1 MSDNVIKPGSYE
13 HKFDG
18 IKRIYGKQNQA
29 LLKNLHVAVVGIG
42 GVGSWTV
49 EAFARSGLGEI
60 TIIDWDDVCYSNT
73 NRQIHA
79 LDKNIGKSKVDV
91 LKERVFEINSS
102 CKVNAIREYYTA
114 ENANHII
121 SNGGKAVFHKLD
133 VSNSSEIETVIKKI
147 FDIEGSIDLAV
158 NNAGIGGNFDGI
170 HKLSLKDWNNTI
182 NINLTGVFCCMQNE
196 IKYMLKQGAGRIVNV
211 ASVAGKDGNANASA
225 YSVGKAGAIGLTKS
239 LGKELADKNIA
250 VNAVTPAGAKTRIL
264 DQMTKEHVQRMLSK
278 VPRGR
283 FLEVE
288 EFTSLI
294 CWLSSE
300 ENTFST
306 AAVFDISGGR
316 STY

>member
-1 MSDNVIKPGSYE
+1 MKKITYDFKNRTAIVTGGAQGFGLDIAKRFLDSGGKVIIWDIDTKMIEKVIKELDNP
-13 HKFDG
+13 
-18 IKRIYGKQNQA
+18 
-29 LLKNLHVAVVGIG
+29 NL
-42 GVGSWTV
+42 S
-49 EAFARSGLGEI
+49 
-60 TIIDWDDVCYSNT
+60 SN
-73 NRQIHA
+73 I
-79 LDKNIGKSKVDV
+79 V
-91 LKERVFEINSS
+91 
-102 CKVNAIREYYTA
+102 
-114 ENANHII
+114 
-121 SNGGKAVFHKLD
+121 D
-133 VSNSSEIETVIKKI
+133 VSNYSEVERNVNEITNRSNI
-147 FDIEGSIDLAV
+147 DILI
-158 NNAGIGGNFDGI
+158 NNAGITGPTATLWEYDI
-170 HKLSLKDWNNTI
+170 EMWKKVVD
-182 NINLTGVFCCMQNE
+182 INLMGTFNCCRAIVPNM
-196 IKYMLKQGAGRIVNV
+196 IKNNYGRIVNV

-264 DQMTKEHVQRMLSK
+264 NQMTKEHVQRMLSK

>member
-1 MSDNVIKPGSYE
+1 MEKITYDFKNRTALVTGGAQGFGFDIVKRFLKSGAKVIIWDLDPKAIDKAVKKLNNKDLSSNV
-13 HKFDG
+13 
-18 IKRIYGKQNQA
+18 
-29 LLKNLHVAVVGIG
+29 
-42 GVGSWTV
+42 
-49 EAFARSGLGEI
+49 
-60 TIIDWDDVCYSNT
+60 
-73 NRQIHA
+73 
-79 LDKNIGKSKVDV
+79 VDV
-91 LKERVFEINSS
+91 SKYEEVEINA
-102 CKVNAIREYYTA
+102 KEIVKK
-114 ENANHII
+114 
-121 SNGGKAVFHKLD
+121 SN
-133 VSNSSEIETVIKKI
+133 I
-147 FDIEGSIDLAV
+147 DILI
-158 NNAGIGGNFDGI
+158 NNAGITGPTAALWEYDI
-170 HKLSLKDWNNTI
+170 ETWKKVVDI
-182 NINLTGVFCCMQNE
+182 NIMGTFNCCRSIVPSM
-196 IKYMLKQGAGRIVNV
+196 IKNNYGRIVNV

-239 LGKELADKNIA
+239 LGKELAGKNIA

-288 EFTSLI
+288 EFTSLV

>member
-1 MSDNVIKPGSYE
+1 MNKINYDFKNRTAIVTGGAQGFGLDIA
-13 HKFDG
+13 
-18 IKRIYGKQNQA
+18 KR
-29 LLKNLHVAVVGIG
+29 
-42 GVGSWTV
+42 
-49 EAFARSGLGEI
+49 F
-60 TIIDWDDVCYSNT
+60 
-73 NRQIHA
+73 
-79 LDKNIGKSKVDV
+79 LDS
-91 LKERVFEINSS
+91 
-102 CKVNAIREYYTA
+102 
-114 ENANHII
+114 
-121 SNGGKAVFHKLD
+121 GGKVIIWDIDQKMIEKASIQLNSPNLSSNIVD
-133 VSNSSEIETVIKKI
+133 VSNYSEVEKSVSEITKNTNI
-147 FDIEGSIDLAV
+147 DILI
-158 NNAGIGGNFDGI
+158 NNAGITGPTATLWEYDI
-170 HKLSLKDWNNTI
+170 DMWKKVVE
-182 NINLTGVFCCMQNE
+182 INLMGTFNCCRAIVPNM
-196 IKYMLKQGAGRIVNV
+196 IKNNYGRIVNV

-316 STY
+316 STYYLRGFAQYSWSDLS

>member
-1 MSDNVIKPGSYE
+1 MEKINFDFKNRTALVTGGAQGFGLDIVKRFLNSGAKVIIW
-13 HKFDG
+13 D
-18 IKRIYGKQNQA
+18 
-29 LLKNLHVAVVGIG
+29 
-42 GVGSWTV
+42 
-49 EAFARSGLGEI
+49 
-60 TIIDWDDVCYSNT
+60 IDPKMT
-73 NRQIHA
+73 
-79 LDKNIGKSKVDV
+79 
-91 LKERVFEINSS
+91 E
-102 CKVNAIREYYTA
+102 
-114 ENANHII
+114 
-121 SNGGKAVFHKLD
+121 KAVKDLNSPNLSSNIVD
-133 VSNSSEIETVIKKI
+133 VSNYEEVENNVKKI
-147 FDIEGSIDLAV
+147 TKNSNIDILI
-158 NNAGIGGNFDGI
+158 NNAGITGPTA
-170 HKLSLKDWNNTI
+170 SLWEYDVEMWKKVVD
-182 NINLTGVFCCMQNE
+182 INLMGTFNCCRTIVPNM
-196 IKYMLKQGAGRIVNV
+196 IKNNYGRIVNV

-250 VNAVTPAGAKTRIL
+250 VNAITPAGANTRIL

>member
-1 MSDNVIKPGSYE
+1 MDKIS
-13 HKFDG
+13 FDFNNRTAIVTG
-18 IKRIYGKQNQA
+18 GAQGFGLDIAKRF
-29 LLKNLHVAVVGIG
+29 LK
-42 GVGSWTV
+42 
-49 EAFARSGLGEI
+49 SG
-60 TIIDWDDVCYSNT
+60 
-73 NRQIHA
+73 
-79 LDKNIGKSKVDV
+79 
-91 LKERVFEINSS
+91 
-102 CKVNAIREYYTA
+102 CKVIIWDIDPKMSEKAIKDL
-114 ENANHII
+114 NN
-121 SNGGKAVFHKLD
+121 SNLSSNIVD
-133 VSNSSEIETVIKKI
+133 VSNFKEVEKTVVEITKKTNI
-147 FDIEGSIDLAV
+147 DILI
-158 NNAGIGGNFDGI
+158 NNAGITGPTAPLWEYDI
-170 HKLSLKDWNNTI
+170 DIWKKVVD
-182 NINLTGVFCCMQNE
+182 INLMGTFNCCRAIVPNM
-196 IKYMLKQGAGRIVNV
+196 IKNNYGRIVNV

-225 YSVGKAGAIGLTKS
+225 YSTGKAGAIGLTKS

>member
-1 MSDNVIKPGSYE
+1 MDKIS
-13 HKFDG
+13 FDFKG
-18 IKRIYGKQNQA
+18 RTAIVTGGAQGFGLDITKRLI
-29 LLKNLHVAVVGIG
+29 
-42 GVGSWTV
+42 
-49 EAFARSGLGEI
+49 RSGASVIIWDNDQKMVEKAIEDIKSPNLSFNIVDISNYSKVEECVQEI
-60 TIIDWDDVCYSNT
+60 TK
-73 NRQIHA
+73 Q
-79 LDKNIGKSKVDV
+79 KNI
-91 LKERVFEINSS
+91 
-102 CKVNAIREYYTA
+102 
-114 ENANHII
+114 
-121 SNGGKAVFHKLD
+121 
-133 VSNSSEIETVIKKI
+133 
-147 FDIEGSIDLAV
+147 DILI
-158 NNAGIGGNFDGI
+158 NNAGITGPTATLWEYDI
-170 HKLSLKDWNNTI
+170 EMWKKVVD
-182 NINLTGVFCCMQNE
+182 INLMGTFNCCRTIVPNM
-196 IKYMLKQGAGRIVNV
+196 IKNNYGRIVNV

-288 EFTSLI
+288 EFSSLV